1 MLSDINSKSIHNF
14 FVFRFEIKNDTTFFN
29 FEMIRKIDTPLSI
42 QTNKRL
48 VACSL
53 FRAGVS

>member
-1 MLSDINSKSIHNF
+1 MLSDIKSKSIHNF

-42 QTNKRL
+42 PANKRL
-48 VACSL
+48 VARSL
-53 FRAGVS
+53 FCTGVS